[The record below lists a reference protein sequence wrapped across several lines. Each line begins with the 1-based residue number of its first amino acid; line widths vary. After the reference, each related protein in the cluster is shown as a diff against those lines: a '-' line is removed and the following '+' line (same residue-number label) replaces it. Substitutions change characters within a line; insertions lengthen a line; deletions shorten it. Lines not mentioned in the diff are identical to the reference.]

1 MDMSKQRTV
10 YIKPAIEIIE
20 IENEGVIASSG
31 LIGGSQGNPG
41 VYSSSYRRRTGNS
54 RGSSASLND
63 LEDLIE
69 DILTVGD

>member
-10 YIKPAIEIIE
+10 YIKPAIEII
-20 IENEGVIASSG
+20 VIASSG

>member
-41 VYSSSYRRRTGNS
+41 VYSSSYRRG
-54 RGSSASLND
+54 
-63 LEDLIE
+63 LEI
-69 DILTVGD
+69 VGEALLLLMIWRI

>member
-1 MDMSKQRTV
+1 MSKQRTV
-10 YIKPAIEIIE
+10 YIKPAIEIS
-20 IENEGVIASSG
+20 VIASSG